1 MSCSTCG
8 NRFPVSQSNPCSSCQ
23 QRQDSCDDAIQIA
36 YVPGTACTIGIT
48 YNCVTTTLSLKEGI
62 QNCETDTKLVWDPVS
77 GCIQYHS
84 ERYVNQFEGATLQ
97 VVCASEIANA
107 INLCELADVADT
119 ACDPNNCALFVYQKN
134 TSCGENC
141 KGVNDKWVPWTA
153 TEHKADYLTYVM
165 GFNDEGCPIV
175 LDKPNPTSDYWFAM
189 WRGDGK
195 FGYIKPAN
203 ADLPK
208 DGNGNTLV
216 ISQESN
222 GKPIIGPI
230 KEAQD
235 LITITTARTSTV
247 TEKPYYGQPDFDI
260 RMDSREGND
269 GSKDTPDDMLCSVD
283 WCTDYSGSS
292 AVKRTYTVTVGPSGA
307 NFDDDY
313 KRDYGRHFQQSTSDW
328 AIPGHMDVV
337 VPRGQHL
344 KFHIEGVASDDDLAS
359 IRIHQVHV
367 VWRRLHPYT
376 EYRK

>member
-119 ACDPNNCALFVYQKN
+119 ACDPNNCALFVYQKD

-165 GFNDEGCPIV
+165 GFNDEGCPIA

-203 ADLPK
+203 GNLPK

-222 GKPIIGPI
+222 GKPIIGPLDI
-230 KEAQD
+230 KGY
-235 LITITTARTSTV
+235 LN
-247 TEKPYYGQPDFDI
+247 EKECTYFDPAPGYEKANPGGNEVCYYKNQ
-260 RMDSREGND
+260 
-269 GSKDTPDDMLCSVD
+269 DMLSVVLD
-283 WCTDYSGSS
+283 LNVSATRTAKVYFNEHIATIHDPRFYPKIGDGEFVDLPLHAVWDNDTNGAISPIWLRIDKDGRLLLSGS
-292 AVKRTYTVTVGPSGA
+292 VGARGNGKSKAIASGI
-307 NFDDDY
+307 DDNI
-313 KRDYGRHFQQSTSDW
+313 KWPWKG
-328 AIPGHMDVV
+328 
-337 VPRGQHL
+337 
-344 KFHIEGVASDDDLAS
+344 
-359 IRIHQVHV
+359 
-367 VWRRLHPYT
+367 
-376 EYRK
+376 